1 MSRRLDAA
9 YLATLVAEHRL
20 AEDEALET
28 AVDLVSAIPAEAFK
42 L

>member
-1 MSRRLDAA
+1 MARRLDAA

-28 AVDLVSAIPAEAFK
+28 AVDLVSAIPTEAFK